1 MYRPFLRRVLER
13 AARVVVSSPLLAE
26 HASELGDYREKCTVI
41 PFGIDVARFAPT
53 PELLSRAEAMR
64 ARFGSPLALFVGR
77 LVPYKG
83 VDVLIDAV
91 AGLPMTTVI
100 VGEGPERAALESR
113 AAARSERIAFA
124 GQVDN
129 ETLAALYTA
138 CDVFVLPSVT
148 RAEAFG
154 MVQLE
159 AMACGKPVISTNLQS
174 GVPWVNRH
182 GETGLV
188 VEPGDATGLRDA
200 IVRLL
205 EDADLRRTLG
215 RAASARVLSE
225 FTVSQ
230 MVARTVSLYREVAAG
245 RA

>member
-1 MYRPFLRRVLER
+1 
-13 AARVVVSSPLLAE
+13 
-26 HASELGDYREKCTVI
+26 
-41 PFGIDVARFAPT
+41 
-53 PELLSRAEAMR
+53 MR
-64 ARFGSPLALFVGR
+64 ARYGSPLALFVGR

-91 AGLPMTTVI
+91 AGLPLTTLV
-100 VGEGPERAALESR
+100 VGEGPERAALEAR
-113 AAARSERIAFA
+113 AAARSARVAFA
-124 GQVDN
+124 GEVDN

-138 CDVFVLPSVT
+138 CDLFVLPSVT

-159 AMACGKPVISTNLQS
+159 AMASGKPVISTNLQS

-188 VEPGDATGLRDA
+188 VEPGDAAALRDA
-200 IVRLL
+200 IVRLMN
-205 EDADLRRTLG
+205 DAELRGTLG
-215 RAASARVLSE
+215 QAASARVLRE

-230 MVARTVSLYREVAAG
+230 MVTRTVSLYREVAAG
-245 RA
+245 PA